1 MRARGTDKVTVL
13 DEREPVP
20 RREVVAAFEET
31 LQRVEQGEIAEAVEE
46 FGDARAL
53 GQRAALLAFTG
64 ISWKRH
70 LGPSFSKTEVAQLLG
85 VTRDAVR
92 KRMKTRRL
100 FALPTG
106 ERDYAFPAFQFDESG
121 HPYPVLSAVLTV
133 FAEVQVE
140 PHTLASWFKT
150 PQNLLEDETP
160 ATWMANYR
168 DPEVLVAAARRTA
181 ARLAH

>member
-1 MRARGTDKVTVL
+1 MTVL
-13 DEREPVP
+13 EEHESVR
-20 RREVVAAFEET
+20 RREVVAAFEEG
-31 LQRVEQGEIAEAVEE
+31 LDGVEHLEIQEAVEE
-46 FGDARAL
+46 LGDARAL
-53 GQRAALLAFTG
+53 GQRAVLLAFTG
-64 ISWKRH
+64 IPWKRH
-70 LGPSFSKTEVAQLLG
+70 LGPSFTKMEVAQLLG

-106 ERDYAFPAFQFDESG
+106 ERDYAFPAFQFDDSG

-133 FAEVQVE
+133 FASVQIE

-150 PQNLLEDETP
+150 PQELLGNETP
-160 ATWMANYR
+160 ATWMADYR
-168 DPEVLVAAARRTA
+168 DPEVLVTAAQRTA